1 MSFSIRSPEV
11 ADPATTIRTMD
22 LKPLHLDLKRDQGLR
37 VQWNDGHESFYPVA
51 LLRKLSPS
59 AEQQALREEM
69 ESNPL
74 TVLPNAPT
82 NTKTLTA
89 EDAELIG
96 NYAIRL
102 RFSDGHRTG
111 IFSWTY
117 LRSID
122 AQREID
128 EQKKVD

>member
-1 MSFSIRSPEV
+1 
-11 ADPATTIRTMD
+11 MD

-37 VQWNDGHESFYPVA
+37 VQWNDGHESFYPIG
-51 LLRKLSPS
+51 LLRRLSPS
-59 AEQQALREEM
+59 AEQQALLEEM
-69 ESNPL
+69 ARNPL
-74 TVLPNAPT
+74 TVLPASQAATEPIQ
-82 NTKTLTA
+82 A

-117 LRSID
+117 LRSL
-122 AQREID
+122 D
-128 EQKKVD
+128 ERRSNHEGKGAD

>member
-1 MSFSIRSPEV
+1 MALSIRSHE
-11 ADPATTIRTMD
+11 AGDPATTIRTMD

-37 VQWNDGHESFYPVA
+37 VQWNDGCESFYPVA

-59 AEQQALREEM
+59 AEQQALREQIA
-69 ESNPL
+69 SNPL

-82 NTKTLTA
+82 PTEALTA

-128 EQKKVD
+128 EQKKAD